1 MQIKLVQAK
10 SILNK
15 SKLAGDGYT
24 LNPYLGCTHS
34 CVYCYNQ
41 QFMKRLRPNQLWG
54 RFLEVKINAPEILA
68 KEVKKMP
75 KKPVFLST
83 VTDAYNY
90 YERKYQITRQC
101 LEILLHPSPF
111 SDSARP
117 SPFDN
122 NTSYFLNT
130 SSKGEGKNASLKGEG
145 WPINILTKS
154 DLILRDLD
162 LLKQFK
168 TKEVGFT
175 LTTLDPKAAKV
186 LESGASS
193 PEQRIEALKN
203 LHQAGI
209 STYAFIAPILPYL
222 TDLPAIFQV
231 LQGLVD
237 EIWLDSFNTS
247 LANWQGLK
255 EVFKK
260 NWPDLVQQYE
270 TIFFKNRKQYLEQL
284 RQQARVLSEKY
295 QIPVQVYF

>member
-15 SKLAGDGYT
+15 SKLTGDGYT

-41 QFMKRLRPNQLWG
+41 QFIKRLRPNQPWG
-54 RFLEVKINAPEILA
+54 QFLEVKINAPEILA

-90 YERKYQITRQC
+90 HEKKYQITRQC
-101 LEILLHPSPF
+101 LEILLK
-111 SDSARP
+111 
-117 SPFDN
+117 
-122 NTSYFLNT
+122 YQ
-130 SSKGEGKNASLKGEG
+130 
-145 WPINILTKS
+145 WPITILTKS
-154 DLILRDLD
+154 DLILCDLD

-168 TKEVGFT
+168 AKEIGFT
-175 LTTLDPKAAKV
+175 LTTLDSRATKV
-186 LESGASS
+186 LEPGASS
-193 PEQRIEALKN
+193 SEQRIEALKK

-209 STYAFIAPILPYL
+209 PTYAFIAPILPYL
-222 TDLPAIFQV
+222 TDLPAIFQILHGQV
-231 LQGLVD
+231 N

-255 EVFKK
+255 EVFGK

-284 RQQARVLSEKY
+284 RKQVQALGERY
-295 QIPVQVYF
+295 QIPIQVYF